1 MTVIAKGSR
10 WRNEDRVELAVSYTE
25 NFILTALLGLLT
37 MISFSPGHPFWIAN
51 NNSGTSTL
59 YDGQGNKQPLVVGIS
74 SAAVN
79 PCNPGCR
86 TGTVANGRSDFS
98 GVSFIFDTEDGT
110 ISKWTGAPYALVA
123 VDNSAGGAASA
134 PLTLDEVIRLIK
146 QSKGESRSVASAIA
160 ERGVDFE
167 LEEKVE
173 KKLRKAGA
181 DDALI
186 ADIWKVT
193 PSGKAHVRALLTSP
207 SGIDLQAS
215 AGEAMALQDI
225 QNESAPDR
233 RLRMVEAFEKKFPN
247 SPLLS
252 YAYTEAARAD
262 QQNGAFDEAVQY
274 GRKSLKLD
282 PDNTFSLIIMASV
295 LPQPKLLKGS
305 ANEVAA
311 QLSEAAAD
319 ANRALALLEKLR
331 KRPEETD
338 EQFEARK
345 GSLAAEAHFA
355 LGMEEMQQDQ
365 FDKAVAEYQAAISST
380 SKPTFQYYYRLA
392 EAYASQGKVSDAIQA
407 LQKASEIGRGTPM
420 QKYADDFIAELQQRP
435 H

>member
-1 MTVIAKGSR
+1 MALTRLGIV
-10 WRNEDRVELAVSYTE
+10 VLLAGILVS
-25 NFILTALLGLLT
+25 
-37 MISFSPGHPFWIAN
+37 
-51 NNSGTSTL
+51 
-59 YDGQGNKQPLVVGIS
+59 PLVARS
-74 SAAVN
+74 PRPQSNQSA
-79 PCNPGCR
+79 P
-86 TGTVANGRSDFS
+86 
-98 GVSFIFDTEDGT
+98 
-110 ISKWTGAPYALVA
+110 
-123 VDNSAGGAASA
+123 AAQSPPS

-146 QSKGESRSVASAIA
+146 QSKGKPQSVASAVA

-167 LEEKVE
+167 LEEKAK
-173 KKLRKAGA
+173 KKLQKAGA
-181 DDALI
+181 DDELL

-193 PSGKAHVRALLTSP
+193 ATGKAHMRALLTNP
-207 SGIDLQAS
+207 SGVDLQAS

-225 QNESAPDR
+225 QNEGAPDR
-233 RLRMVEAFEKKFPN
+233 RIQMVDAFEKKFPS

-252 YAYTEAARAD
+252 YAYTEAARAY

-274 GRKSLKLD
+274 CRKSLKLD
-282 PDNTFSLIIMASV
+282 PDNTFSLIIMALV

-305 ANEVAA
+305 SNEMAA

-331 KRPEETD
+331 KRPDETD
-338 EQFEARK
+338 EQFRARK

-392 EAYASQGKVSDAIQA
+392 EADASEGHVSEAVEA
-407 LQKASEIGRGTPM
+407 LQKASELARGTPM
-420 QKYADDFIAELQQRP
+420 QKYADDFILELRQKG